1 MRLSPNRKAR
11 SKDSEPGRALS
22 LLPHTKKAL
31 YVIKEAFQTLYSHKE
46 PFYAPDALRSMLQTP
61 GNVE

>member
-11 SKDSEPGRALS
+11 SRDSEPGRALS

-31 YVIKEAFQTLYSHKE
+31 YVNKASETPLYSHKE
-46 PFYAPDALRSMLQTP
+46 PFYAPDALRSMPQTP

>member
-11 SKDSEPGRALS
+11 SRDSVPGSALS
-22 LLPHTKKAL
+22 CCHAKKAL
-31 YVIKEAFQTLYSHKE
+31 YVNKEAFQTLYSHKDS
-46 PFYAPDALRSMLQTP
+46 FYVPDAPRSMPQTP

>member
-11 SKDSEPGRALS
+11 SRDSEPGSVLS
-22 LLPHTKKAL
+22 CRPAKKAL
-31 YVIKEAFQTLYSHKE
+31 YVNKASETPLYSHKE
-46 PFYAPDALRSMLQTP
+46 PFYAPDALRSMPQTP

>member
-11 SKDSEPGRALS
+11 SRDSEPGSALS

-31 YVIKEAFQTLYSHKE
+31 YMNEAFQTLYSHKE
-46 PFYAPDALRSMLQTP
+46 PFYAAMAAEKREARMHTQTP
-61 GNVE
+61 

>member
-1 MRLSPNRKAR
+1 MRLSPNRTAR
-11 SKDSEPGRALS
+11 SRDSEPGRALS

-31 YVIKEAFQTLYSHKE
+31 YVNKEAFWTLYSYKE
-46 PFYAPDALRSMLQTP
+46 SFYVPDAPRSMPQTP